1 MAKGYKTGGR
11 KRGVPNKITSLVRE
25 SLSKYVQD
33 ILNTID
39 INKLEDSDKIKLALG
54 VMQYIIPKQKAIQD
68 LKSIEPREV
77 TIQFVDA
84 QGNVKSQ
91 EEIEK
96 EKQVATMLD
105 DNDYELSKT
114 MDNIIW
120 GDQN

>member
-25 SLSKYVQD
+25 SLSKYVQE

-39 INKLEDSDKIKLALG
+39 INKLEDSYKIRLALG
-54 VMQYIIPKQKAIQD
+54 VMSYIIPKQKAKQEIKTDQ
-68 LKSIEPREV
+68 PREV

-84 QGNVKSQ
+84 QGNVKSH

-96 EKQVATMLD
+96 EKQVASMLD

-114 MDNIIW
+114 MDEIIW
-120 GDQN
+120 GDKN

>member
-1 MAKGYKTGGR
+1 MHL
-11 KRGVPNKITSLVRE
+11 IT
-25 SLSKYVQD
+25 
-33 ILNTID
+33 
-39 INKLEDSDKIKLALG
+39 
-54 VMQYIIPKQKAIQD
+54 
-68 LKSIEPREV
+68 
-77 TIQFVDA
+77 A

-105 DNDYELSKT
+105 NNDYELSKT

>member
-1 MAKGYKTGGR
+1 MLKKT
-11 KRGVPNKITSLVRE
+11 
-25 SLSKYVQD
+25 Q
-33 ILNTID
+33 ID